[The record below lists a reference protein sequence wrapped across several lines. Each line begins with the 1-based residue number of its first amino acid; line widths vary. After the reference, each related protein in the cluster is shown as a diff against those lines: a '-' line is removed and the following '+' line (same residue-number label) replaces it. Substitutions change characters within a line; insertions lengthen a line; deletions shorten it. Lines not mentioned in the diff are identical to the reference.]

1 MYEIGSSLIK
11 WRQQKDHLDSLKN
24 GTASVI
30 ENSGFAAA
38 IHKNRDLVSID
49 FGGDSRLNRLLKSK
63 PFPVVDLINWSD
75 KEKDAAVIA
84 YLQDIGERGFAATYK
99 MRAD

>member
-1 MYEIGSSLIK
+1 MITE
-11 WRQQKDHLDSLKN
+11 
-24 GTASVI
+24 
-30 ENSGFAAA
+30 
-38 IHKNRDLVSID
+38 
-49 FGGDSRLNRLLKSK
+49 DSRLNRLLKSK

-99 MRAD
+99 MSGTSDKNRHYQNFESSIRDLIDRFNERNL